1 MAQTQDCQVIR
12 AAGNKHGELK
22 FGHIWP
28 DNNQSAV
35 LLRSGK
41 NEKHYITLEEKGGP
55 HRKHGTICR
64 SPGAFQVQA
73 GDNCT
78 NKDEPGVFIDAKSGN
93 LVLNALNGNVEI
105 RGRNIRIYATADG
118 NDNGTIELQ
127 ANEKIIGKAQTIDI
141 NSKISTKI
149 FSEKSVE
156 VIGKAVL
163 NIYGGFVDVAD
174 GATEVWGSKTCL
186 GIGLV
191 TNEFKNRNWTIV

>member
-1 MAQTQDCQVIR
+1 M
-12 AAGNKHGELK
+12 HGEIK

-28 DNNQSAV
+28 DNNQSAA

-41 NEKHYITLEEKGGP
+41 NEKHYITLEQKGEN

-64 SPGAFQVQA
+64 SPGAFQVKA

-78 NKDEPGVFIDAKSGN
+78 TQVKAGDNCTTKDEPAVFIDAVSGN

-105 RGRNIRIYATADG
+105 RGRNILIQTTG
-118 NDNGTIELQ
+118 PDNKGGSILMY
-127 ANEKIIGKAQTIDI
+127 ANEKIIGKAQTIDF

-156 VIGKAVL
+156 CVGKAVL
-163 NIYGGFVDVAD
+163 NIYGGMIDCAD
-174 GATEVWGSKTCL
+174 GPTEVNGSKGTPS
-186 GIGLV
+186 
-191 TNEFKNRNWTIV
+191 TNEQKNKAIV

>member
-1 MAQTQDCQVIR
+1 MSQTKDYYVIR
-12 AAGNKHGELK
+12 YGNRNGEIK

-35 LLRSGK
+35 LLRNGK
-41 NEKHYITLEEKGGP
+41 NTKHYISLDSKGEQ
-55 HRKHGTICR
+55 HRKDGTILR

-105 RGRNIRIYATADG
+105 RGRNVRIYATADG

-156 VIGKAVL
+156 CIGKAVL
-163 NIYGGFVDVAD
+163 NIYGGMIDCAD
-174 GATEVWGSKTCL
+174 GATEIIGSK
-186 GIGLV
+186 GV
-191 TNEFKNRNWTIV
+191 PSTNEIKNRSLI

>member
-1 MAQTQDCQVIR
+1 MSQKKEYHTIR
-12 AAGNKHGELK
+12 YGNAIGEIK

-35 LLRSGK
+35 LLRSGRS
-41 NEKHYITLEEKGGP
+41 EKHYISMDYTGDK

-64 SPGAFQVQA
+64 SEGSFQVKA

-78 NKDEPGVFIDAKSGN
+78 EKDEPGVFIDAVSGN

-105 RGRNIRIYATADG
+105 RGRNVLIQTTDK
-118 NDNGTIELQ
+118 DNENGSILMY

-141 NSKISTKI
+141 NSKVSTKI

-156 VIGKAVL
+156 CIGKSVL
-163 NIYGGFVDVAD
+163 NIYGGMIDCAD
-174 GATEVWGSKTCL
+174 GATEINGSKGTASS
-186 GIGLV
+186 
-191 TNEFKNRNWTIV
+191 NEEKNRATV

>member
-1 MAQTQDCQVIR
+1 MSQTKDYHVIR
-12 AAGNKHGELK
+12 YGNMHGEEK

-28 DNNQSAV
+28 DNNQSAA

-41 NEKHYITLEEKGGP
+41 NEKHYISLEQSGES

-64 SPGAFQVQA
+64 SPGAFQIKA

-78 NKDEPGVFIDAKSGN
+78 TKDEPGVFIDAVSGN

-105 RGRNIRIYATADG
+105 RGRNVLIQTTGAG
-118 NDNGTIELQ
+118 NKSGSILLY
-127 ANEKIIGKAQTIDI
+127 ANEKIIGKAQTIDL

-149 FSEKSVE
+149 FSEKTVD

-163 NIYGGFVDVAD
+163 NIYGGMVDCAD
-174 GATEVWGSKTCL
+174 GATEVIGSKGTPSS
-186 GIGLV
+186 
-191 TNEFKNRNWTIV
+191 NEQKNKAIL

>member
-1 MAQTQDCQVIR
+1 M
-12 AAGNKHGELK
+12 HGEIK

-41 NEKHYITLEEKGGP
+41 SEKHYISLDQSGET

-64 SPGAFQVQA
+64 SPGAFQIKA

-78 NKDEPGVFIDAKSGN
+78 TKDEPGIFIDAVSGN

-105 RGRNIRIYATADG
+105 RGRNVLIQTTGAG
-118 NDNGTIELQ
+118 NKSGSILMF
-127 ANEKIIGKAQTIDI
+127 ANEKIIGKAQTIDF

-149 FSEKSVE
+149 FSEKTVD

-163 NIYGGFVDVAD
+163 NIYGGMVDCAD
-174 GATEVWGSKTCL
+174 GATEIIGSKL
-186 GIGLV
+186 PSS
-191 TNEFKNRNWTIV
+191 NEIKNRSLI

>member
-1 MAQTQDCQVIR
+1 MSQTKDYHVIR
-12 AAGNKHGELK
+12 YGNMHGEEK

-28 DNNQSAV
+28 DNNQSAA

-41 NEKHYITLEEKGGP
+41 NEKHYISLEQSGES

-64 SPGAFQVQA
+64 SPGAFQIKA

-78 NKDEPGVFIDAKSGN
+78 KKDEPGIFIDAVSGN

-105 RGRNIRIYATADG
+105 RGRNVLIQTTGAG
-118 NDNGTIELQ
+118 NKSGSILLY
-127 ANEKIIGKAQTIDI
+127 ANEKIIGKAQTIDL

-149 FSEKSVE
+149 FSEKTVD

-163 NIYGGFVDVAD
+163 NIYGGMVDCAD
-174 GATEVWGSKTCL
+174 GATEVIGSQL
-186 GIGLV
+186 PSS
-191 TNEFKNRNWTIV
+191 NEFKNRSLI

>member
-1 MAQTQDCQVIR
+1 MSQTKDYHVIR
-12 AAGNKHGELK
+12 YGNMHGEEK

-28 DNNQSAV
+28 DNNQSAA

-41 NEKHYITLEEKGGP
+41 NEKHYISLEQSGES

-64 SPGAFQVQA
+64 SPGAFQVKA

-78 NKDEPGVFIDAKSGN
+78 TKDEPGVFIDAVSGN

-105 RGRNIRIYATADG
+105 RGRNVLIQTTGAG
-118 NDNGTIELQ
+118 NKSGSILLY
-127 ANEKIIGKAQTIDI
+127 ANEKIIGKAQTIDL

-149 FSEKSVE
+149 FSEKTVD

-163 NIYGGFVDVAD
+163 NIYGGMVDCAD
-174 GATEVWGSKTCL
+174 GATEVIGSKL
-186 GIGLV
+186 PSS
-191 TNEFKNRNWTIV
+191 NEFKNKAIV

>member
-1 MAQTQDCQVIR
+1 MSQTKDYHVIR
-12 AAGNKHGELK
+12 YGNMHGEEK

-28 DNNQSAV
+28 DNNQSAA

-41 NEKHYITLEEKGGP
+41 NEKHYISLEQSGES

-64 SPGAFQVQA
+64 SPGAFQIKA

-78 NKDEPGVFIDAKSGN
+78 TKDEPGVFIDAVSGN

-105 RGRNIRIYATADG
+105 RGRNVLIQTTGAG
-118 NDNGTIELQ
+118 NKSGSILLY
-127 ANEKIIGKAQTIDI
+127 ANEKIIGKAQTIDL

-149 FSEKSVE
+149 FSEKTVD

-163 NIYGGFVDVAD
+163 NIYGGMVDCAD
-174 GATEVWGSKTCL
+174 GATEVIGSKGTASS
-186 GIGLV
+186 
-191 TNEFKNRNWTIV
+191 NEQKNKAIL

>member
-1 MAQTQDCQVIR
+1 MSQTKDYHVIR
-12 AAGNKHGELK
+12 YGNMHGEIK

-28 DNNQSAV
+28 DNNQSAA

-41 NEKHYITLEEKGGP
+41 NEKHYITLEQKGEN

-64 SPGAFQVQA
+64 SPGAFQVKA

-78 NKDEPGVFIDAKSGN
+78 TKDEPAVFIDAVSGN

-105 RGRNIRIYATADG
+105 RGRNILIQTTG
-118 NDNGTIELQ
+118 PDNKGGSILMY
-127 ANEKIIGKAQTIDI
+127 ANEKIIGKAQTIDF

-156 VIGKAVL
+156 CIGNTVL
-163 NIYGGFVDVAD
+163 NIYGGMIDCAD
-174 GATEVWGSKTCL
+174 GPTEVNGSKGTPS
-186 GIGLV
+186 
-191 TNEFKNRNWTIV
+191 TNEQKNKAIV